1 MVVAASER
9 APCAPVR
16 VCAIDSSL
24 LWYFNSS
31 ALPFNLGQR
40 ENSNMSSGF
49 TRTFRL
55 TALVLLIAVMQV
67 YVLAHP
73 RATSITSATKNS
85 ESVNK
90 PVVTDHQVNFIKQN
104 QVTSQGQLASERS
117 VTFAPKSPMSLA
129 FNRTSVERSAAK
141 TTFLKVKKGTYD
153 LMMSS
158 KGHPAGAQTDDSDD
172 DSDGDRKTL
181 YIASAIVIGAA
192 VALFIGFRHDR
203 DDDGIKGQ

>member
-1 MVVAASER
+1 
-9 APCAPVR
+9 
-16 VCAIDSSL
+16 
-24 LWYFNSS
+24 
-31 ALPFNLGQR
+31 
-40 ENSNMSSGF
+40 MSSGF

-55 TALVLLIAVMQV
+55 TALVLLVAVMQV

-73 RATSITSATKNS
+73 RATSITSATKHS

-129 FNRTSVERSAAK
+129 FTRMSVERAAAK
-141 TTFLKVKKGTYD
+141 TTFLKMKKGTYD
-153 LMMSS
+153 LMMSP
-158 KGHPAGAQTDDSDD
+158 KGQTSDTSNDSDD
-172 DSDGDRKTL
+172 SEGDRKTL

-203 DDDGIKGQ
+203 DDDGIRGQ

>member
-1 MVVAASER
+1 
-9 APCAPVR
+9 
-16 VCAIDSSL
+16 
-24 LWYFNSS
+24 
-31 ALPFNLGQR
+31 
-40 ENSNMSSGF
+40 MSSGF

-90 PVVTDHQVNFIKQN
+90 PVVTDHHVNFIKQN

-129 FNRTSVERSAAK
+129 FNRTSVERAAAK
-141 TTFLKVKKGTYD
+141 TTFLKIKKGTYD
-153 LMMSS
+153 LMMSP
-158 KGHPAGAQTDDSDD
+158 KGQTSGTSDDSDD

-203 DDDGIKGQ
+203 DDDGIRGQ